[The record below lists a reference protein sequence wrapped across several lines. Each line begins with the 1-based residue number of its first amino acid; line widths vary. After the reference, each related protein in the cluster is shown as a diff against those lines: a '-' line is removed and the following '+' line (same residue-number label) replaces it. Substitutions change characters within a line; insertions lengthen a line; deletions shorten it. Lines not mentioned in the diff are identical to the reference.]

1 MRPAARPYR
10 LLIPWILLLGS
21 MISIPV
27 SAHELSGLNG
37 KNPTHQHVYKQ
48 NSFGKGTTSGHYTRP
63 AGSNGIV
70 IWSASPTPSY
80 AKPLPGISI
89 PSSHSRPIS
98 QKQLYQQKT
107 TFNQDQQRSPDL
119 NKK

>member
-37 KNPTHQHVYKQ
+37 KNPTHQHVYK
-48 NSFGKGTTSGHYTRP
+48 NSGYGKGLTPGHYAQP

-70 IWSASPTPSY
+70 IWSASASKSFGKSQPGFVIPGHYSPKTQKELFHR
-80 AKPLPGISI
+80 KPAF
-89 PSSHSRPIS
+89 
-98 QKQLYQQKT
+98 K
-107 TFNQDQQRSPDL
+107 QDQVEDTSADYR
-119 NKK
+119 